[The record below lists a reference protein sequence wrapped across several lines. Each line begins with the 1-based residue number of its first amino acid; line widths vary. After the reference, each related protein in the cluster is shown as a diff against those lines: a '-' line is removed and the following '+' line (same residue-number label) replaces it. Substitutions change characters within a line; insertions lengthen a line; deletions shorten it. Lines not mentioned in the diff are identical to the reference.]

1 MCPRKKKKTG
11 ALLGF
16 VSGLVLLAGGACEEA
31 PVVYEPDPYEG
42 EAFPDR
48 SEPVAYP
55 ASPALVTNSLS
66 DTISILD
73 LDSMTVVDERP
84 VGRNP
89 IDIDGPHHVTVDE
102 AKGVAFIALSY
113 PTSNVLPGPHAT
125 HGSSTAFGWVQKLS
139 LDDFGL
145 VGQARVDPNP
155 GDIVL
160 SPDAKHVVVSH
171 FDLQRAIDN
180 PTELQQARARLAVIA
195 TDSIGTDALD
205 RRYVTTCVAP
215 HGMVFG
221 GDGLLYVAC
230 YGEDV
235 VARVDLADSASV
247 PELLELGPGA
257 GDFGAPNFGPYA
269 LLASPDGAWIAVSNT
284 ISDDVRFLEVATGTI
299 DDSRTLFTNGAP
311 FFPAFDADG
320 ATFAIVTQQPDA
332 IRVIEMATGEEL
344 VAREFVGDECELP
357 HIVVHEGVDYLV
369 VCEGDKES
377 PGKVV
382 RLDPALSIVGEAT
395 VGLYPDAIV
404 TLRGGDR

>member
-1 MCPRKKKKTG
+1 MFPRKNQLS
-11 ALLGF
+11 ALA
-16 VSGLVLLAGGACEEA
+16 GLLLASCQEA
-31 PVVYEPDPYEG
+31 PVVYDPEPYEG
-42 EAFPDR
+42 DAFPDR
-48 SEPVAYP
+48 SPPIAYP
-55 ASPALVTNSLS
+55 SRAALVTNSLG
-66 DTISILD
+66 DTVSVLD
-73 LDSMTVVDERP
+73 VDAMTVADERP

-89 IDIDGPHHVTVDE
+89 VDVDGPHHVSVDE
-102 AKGVAFIALSY
+102 AKGVAFVALSY

-125 HGSSTAFGWVQKLS
+125 HGSSTTFGWVQKLS
-139 LDDFGL
+139 LDSL
-145 VGQARVDPNP
+145 EVLGQARVDPNP

-160 SPDAKHVVVSH
+160 SPDGLHVVVSH

-180 PTELQQARARLAVIA
+180 PTDLDLARARLAVLA
-195 TDSIGTDALD
+195 ADTIGTDALD

-235 VARVDLADSASV
+235 VARVDVADPSGE

-284 ISDDVRFLEVATGTI
+284 VSDDVRFLEVATGTV
-299 DDSRTLFTNGAP
+299 DESRTLFTNGAP

-320 ATFAIVTQQPDA
+320 TTLAVVTQQPDA
-332 IRVIEMATGEEL
+332 LRVIDMATGEEL
-344 VAREFVGDECELP
+344 VSREFVDDECGLP
-357 HIVVHEGVDYLV
+357 HIVVHEGPDYLV
-369 VCEGDKES
+369 VCEGDKKA

-382 RLDPALSIVGEAT
+382 RLDAALSLVGEAT
-395 VGLYPDAIV
+395 VGIYPDAIV
-404 TLRGGDR
+404 PLGGGER